1 MKKVLVFMLL
11 LIAGM
16 VACGPEEKTQPLSYQ
31 GFIENIWDFETH
43 PEEYVFKGSTPII
56 VDFYANWCGPCRK
69 LLPLMETMANEY
81 DGRITVYTVDVDK
94 EKPLANFF
102 QVKGLPVFFIFSTD
116 GIFKRYNGTPTEAE
130 FRGLIEEE
138 LNKKIKA

>member
-1 MKKVLVFMLL
+1 MKKVLVFLL
-11 LIAGM
+11 LLMTGM

-43 PEEYVFKGSTPII
+43 PEELVFKGSTPVI

-81 DGRITVYTVDVDK
+81 EGKITIYKVDVDK
-94 EKPLANFF
+94 EQALTNFF
-102 QVKGLPVFFIFSTD
+102 QVKGLPTFFIFSIN
-116 GIFKRYNGTPTEAE
+116 GIFKRYDGLPTEIE
-130 FRGLIEEE
+130 LRGLIEEQ
-138 LNKKIKA
+138 LVDSSKQ